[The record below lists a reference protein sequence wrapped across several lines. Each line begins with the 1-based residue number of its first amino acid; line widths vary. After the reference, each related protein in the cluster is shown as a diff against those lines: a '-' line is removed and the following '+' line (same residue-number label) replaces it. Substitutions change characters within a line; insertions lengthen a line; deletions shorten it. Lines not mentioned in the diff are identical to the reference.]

1 MGVVKLSTAGILDYS
16 KTPNFLSG
24 NAPVSFGAFDLLE
37 TTTLTSSASSVTFSG
52 LDSFSDYK
60 HLQIRYVIRSD
71 WGTTSSQNNIT
82 FNSDTGSNYAYHLLI
97 GSGSSVS
104 SLGYTS
110 RSFIYGGIGT
120 GANSATGAF
129 GTGVIDILD
138 FSATKN
144 TTVRTLNGANDIN
157 RIGLDSGLWIN
168 TSAVTSATVTS
179 NQGSYIT
186 GSRFSLYGVK

>member
-1 MGVVKLSTAGILDYS
+1 MLA
-16 KTPNFLSG
+16 G
-24 NAPVSFGAFDLLE
+24 NAPATFDSDDFLE
-37 TTTLTSSASSVTFSG
+37 EVVLTSSAASVTFSG
-52 LDSFSDYK
+52 LDSYATAGYK

-71 WGTTSSQNNIT
+71 WGATSSQNNIT

-168 TSAVTSATVTS
+168 TSAVTSATLTS
-179 NQGSYIT
+179 IQGSYIA
-186 GSRFSLYGVK
+186 GSRFSLYGSKG